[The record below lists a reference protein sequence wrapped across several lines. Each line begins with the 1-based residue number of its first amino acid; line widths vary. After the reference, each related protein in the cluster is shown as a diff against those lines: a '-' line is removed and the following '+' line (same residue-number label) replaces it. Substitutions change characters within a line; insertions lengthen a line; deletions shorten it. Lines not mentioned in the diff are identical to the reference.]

1 MTRLAVGCLML
12 LLLLAP
18 PTRAQEV
25 RDSSRTKSQI
35 EQAIL
40 KARDHVMPAL
50 VFVKPVQEVYDW
62 GRKAKRQIFGSGVIF
77 TPDGYVLT
85 NNHVAEKSTSIIC
98 VLADRREMPAEV
110 VGRDPETDL
119 AVLRLMPDEKIDFF
133 PFARLGDSSKIQIG
147 DFVLAL
153 GSPFGFERS
162 LSFGVVS
169 STDRYLEGT
178 PYNLWIQTDAA
189 INPGNSGGPL
199 VNASGEVVGINS
211 LGIRGADN
219 IGFAIP
225 LHEVRAVIAD
235 LWKRGKIERAW
246 TGVTLQALKD
256 FRRSRTIEE
265 KDGVLISYVEPDSP
279 AATAGLLAGDVLTRI
294 GDRPVIGTYD
304 RNLPAIRRQ
313 FARLAKGV
321 SHDFHVKRDGK
332 VVTIPVTPVGKG
344 KQEGEEYEAKIWGMT
359 VKEIVRH
366 ENPAIAFFRKQGVY
380 VLGAQWGGKAR
391 KAGLSER
398 DIIIKLGETEI
409 ETMEDFKKAF
419 EKLSKLERGD
429 RRVIVR
435 ALKSGIPALLFIEFE
450 RDAEAEE
457 KAEEEEKK

>member
-1 MTRLAVGCLML
+1 MRRIVVGS
-12 LLLLAP
+12 LLLLALMTP
-18 PTRAQEV
+18 PAGAQEV

-62 GRKAKRQIFGSGVIF
+62 GQKAKRQIFGSGVIF

-85 NNHVAEKSTSIIC
+85 NNHVAEKSTSIVCI
-98 VLADRREMPAEV
+98 LADRREMPAEV

-119 AVLRLMPDEKIDFF
+119 AVLRLLPEEAIDFF

-153 GSPFGFERS
+153 GSPYGFERS

-256 FRRSRTIEE
+256 FRRSQTIEE
-265 KDGVLISYVEPDSP
+265 KEGVLISHVMPDSP
-279 AATAGLLAGDVLTRI
+279 AATAGLLAGDVLKRI
-294 GDRPVIGTYD
+294 DDRPVNGIYD

-313 FARLAKGV
+313 FARLEKGTP
-321 SHDFHVKRDGK
+321 HAFHVKRDGK
-332 VVTIPVTPVGKG
+332 IVTIPVTPVGKG

-391 KAGLSER
+391 QAGLAER
-398 DIIIKLGETEI
+398 DIIVKVGETEI
-409 ETMEDFKKAF
+409 KTMEDFKTAF
-419 EKLSKLERGD
+419 EKLGKLGRGD

-435 ALKSGIPALLFIEFE
+435 VLKSGIPALVFIEFE